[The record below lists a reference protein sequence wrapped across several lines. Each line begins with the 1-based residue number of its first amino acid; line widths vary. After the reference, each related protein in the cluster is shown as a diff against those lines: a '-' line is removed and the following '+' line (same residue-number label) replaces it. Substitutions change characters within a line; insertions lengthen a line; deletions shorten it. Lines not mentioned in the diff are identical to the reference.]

1 MKNLPGTFQGIH
13 GAVNAGWAVACV
25 NSSTGKKKTLSIFAG
40 KRSLQE
46 KERPHYGNGMFYA
59 GDILES
65 GTVNKEA
72 KKG

>member
-1 MKNLPGTFQGIH
+1 MPAGLWRVLIH
-13 GAVNAGWAVACV
+13 QQ
-25 NSSTGKKKTLSIFAG
+25 GKKKTLSIFAG

>member
-1 MKNLPGTFQGIH
+1 M
-13 GAVNAGWAVACV
+13 GALNAGWAVACV
-25 NSSTGKKKTLSIFAG
+25 NSSTGEKKKPLSIFAG
-40 KRSLQE
+40 KRSLHE